1 MTVPPAGAGVV
12 IPVLNQVEY
21 TIGCLEGLRR
31 HGEGVMNVVVVD
43 NGSTDGTE
51 EELSRRPDVTVIRNP
66 VNLGCAAAWNQ
77 GVRAVGSE
85 WIAILNNDVILTP
98 GWLPGLLAFA
108 EEEGAD
114 IVSPAIREGPKEYDV
129 EEYARE
135 FVRRMGKVAR
145 RGVADG
151 ICFLVRRR
159 VFDTIGYFDENFRIG
174 QFEDVDFFRRARG
187 AGFRLAITGRSFIHH
202 FGSITQDSLRRNRAT
217 RPYEAEN
224 REYYRE
230 KWGLARGG
238 RLRERVGRKSREFVW
253 RWSERLLHGR
263 TLKERWIG
271 GRLLRG

>member
-1 MTVPPAGAGVV
+1 MTVPSTGAGVV

-31 HGEGVMNVVVVD
+31 HREGIVNVVVVD

-108 EEEGAD
+108 EEDGAD
-114 IVSPAIREGPKEYDV
+114 IVSPAIRGPRGDV

-135 FVRRMGKVAR
+135 SSAAWEGGA

-151 ICFLVRRR
+151 ICSWCGSGV
-159 VFDTIGYFDENFRIG
+159 DTIDTSTKFPGSA
-174 QFEDVDFFRRARG
+174 VRG
-187 AGFRLAITGRSFIHH
+187 
-202 FGSITQDSLRRNRAT
+202 
-217 RPYEAEN
+217 
-224 REYYRE
+224 
-230 KWGLARGG
+230 
-238 RLRERVGRKSREFVW
+238 
-253 RWSERLLHGR
+253 
-263 TLKERWIG
+263 
-271 GRLLRG
+271 